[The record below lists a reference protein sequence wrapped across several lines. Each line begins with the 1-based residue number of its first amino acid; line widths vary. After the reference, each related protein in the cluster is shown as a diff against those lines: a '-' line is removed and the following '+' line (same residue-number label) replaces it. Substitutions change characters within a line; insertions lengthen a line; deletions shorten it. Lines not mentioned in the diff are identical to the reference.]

1 MVLLVKNTQLSSAPD
16 DLAKFYSTYPHL
28 LQEAKRIA
36 SKIPIKVD
44 TRGVLYV
51 RQKQWAATHPGELLD
66 DGQVREL
73 EQPEL
78 TLVMFKLISGSYCLW
93 YRGCTDLSRDH
104 TPRSEHRSH
113 GHCSL

>member
-1 MVLLVKNTQLSSAPD
+1 MVLLVNNTPLSSAPD

-28 LQEAKRIA
+28 LQEAKRMA

-66 DGQVREL
+66 NGQVRGFIDCN
-73 EQPEL
+73 
-78 TLVMFKLISGSYCLW
+78 FKVEARKLLMPDGKF
-93 YRGCTDLSRDH
+93 D
-104 TPRSEHRSH
+104 E
-113 GHCSL
+113 